1 MIKRYSKKPKEILDK
16 RWPQKSF
23 GANELTQYV
32 SKILDY
38 IKGNGI
44 EAILEY
50 TEKFDGVKLESDR
63 IQVTKE
69 EIKQAYDHVTKDQIE
84 ALEESKKRLKKI
96 EMKRLNQQHFKI
108 KIDGVE
114 IFSTSKPLRRVGC
127 YVPGGKNPYP
137 STVVMNAVPARVA
150 GVEEVTICTPPNI
163 NGEISPVL
171 LVAADICEVNKI
183 YKLGGIQAVA
193 AMAYGF
199 PPVKKVDKIVGPGNK
214 YVTEAKRLVSGTVAI
229 DKPAGPSEILI
240 IADRTAN
247 PHLISLDL
255 ISQAEHGPG
264 GLSGLVTTSK
274 KLADDVEQ
282 EIPVLLDEI
291 PNRKTVE
298 KVMNEGGFIYTA
310 DSLEKAID
318 FANEFAPEHLE
329 LIIEKPERYLE
340 KIQNAGMILLGEYTP
355 VASTDYCMGVN
366 HVLPTE
372 GYAKIRSGLTVL
384 DFIKTVS
391 IIKAQKKD
399 LVAVKKHIQALSQA
413 EGLENHY
420 LALEARIQ

>member
-1 MIKRYSKKPKEILDK
+1 MIKRYSEKPVEILEK
-16 RWPQKSF
+16 RWPQKTS
-23 GANELTQYV
+23 AAKELTQYV

-38 IKGNGI
+38 IKLNGI

-50 TEKFDGVKLESDR
+50 TEKFDGVKLDSDC
-63 IQVTKE
+63 IQVTE
-69 EIKQAYDHVTKDQIE
+69 DEIKQAYDMIPNEQIE

-96 EMKRLNQQHFKI
+96 EMKRLNQQNFNTKI
-108 KIDGVE
+108 GGVE
-114 IFSTSKPLRRVGC
+114 ISSTAKPLKRVGC
-127 YVPGGKNPYP
+127 YVPGGKTPYP
-137 STVVMNAVPARVA
+137 STVVMNSVPARVA
-150 GVEEVTICTPPNI
+150 GVKEVIICSPPDSS
-163 NGEISPVL
+163 GEISPII
-171 LVAADICEVNKI
+171 LVAADICEVDEI
-183 YKLGGIQAVA
+183 YKIGGIQAVA

-214 YVTEAKRLVSGTVAI
+214 YVTEAKRLVSDTVAI

-240 IADRTAN
+240 IADQTAN
-247 PHLISLDL
+247 PSIISLDL

-264 GLSGLVTTSK
+264 GLSGLVTTSQI
-274 KLADDVEQ
+274 LADEVEQ
-282 EIPVLLDEI
+282 ELLHLLDKT
-291 PNRKTVE
+291 PNRKTVDR
-298 KVMNEGGFIYTA
+298 VMSEGGFIYTL
-310 DSLEKAID
+310 DSIEKAVN

-329 LIIEKPERYLE
+329 LIIENPERYLE

-372 GYAKIRSGLTVL
+372 GYAKISSGLTVL

-391 IIKAQKKD
+391 IIKAQKQD
-399 LVAVKKHIQALSQA
+399 LAAVKKHIQALTQA

-420 LALEARIQ
+420 LALEARLR